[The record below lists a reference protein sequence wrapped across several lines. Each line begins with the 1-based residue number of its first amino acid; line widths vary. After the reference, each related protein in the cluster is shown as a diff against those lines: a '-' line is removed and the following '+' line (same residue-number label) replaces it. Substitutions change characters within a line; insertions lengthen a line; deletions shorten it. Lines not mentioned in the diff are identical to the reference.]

1 MDANNRR
8 GSSLTLGIAPRR
20 TRARWSVLVVA
31 VAILSLAGFSAV
43 YATLSG
49 GSTFES
55 GDGNLAVDGG
65 ATFHDWNSPVET
77 IDCGTAAQIPHSGT
91 NCGTD
96 LVKNQSDNSLGQ
108 GSKEDDP
115 NPTVVGGSIPPSKD
129 DLSRFYVNKERVNG
143 NDYLYLAWERS

>member
-20 TRARWSVLVVA
+20 TRARWSVLVVS

-55 GDGNLAVDGG
+55 GDGNLAVNTAGN
-65 ATFHDWNSPVET
+65 HDWNSPVET
-77 IDCGTAAQIPHSGT
+77 INCGTAAQIPHSGT

-96 LVKNQSDNSLGQ
+96 LVKN
-108 GSKEDDP
+108 
-115 NPTVVGGSIPPSKD
+115 
-129 DLSRFYVNKERVNG
+129 
-143 NDYLYLAWERS
+143 